1 MRTPAPILIIL
12 AAGCTCSEP
21 VDERLQP
28 FATAI
33 LEPGRGIG
41 EVVLGETTLEEF
53 HARYG
58 QKVVSLIATDEATGF
73 ELIYAS
79 GQLNF
84 LFPIDQVFARNDFPK
99 LRAAV
104 MDLDRWMVDIPE
116 LRFAVVTSI
125 SVRRARG
132 IGSDFYKGKLA
143 GVVGL
148 GEDIQEAAARIG
160 GLSEGRAPIV
170 AGMSQANPDTFLVD
184 EERGILVYYEA
195 DGAIRRITIFQPGD

>member
-1 MRTPAPILIIL
+1 MRTLSLLALVL

-28 FATAI
+28 FATAN
-33 LEPGRGIG
+33 LEPGRGLG
-41 EVVLGETTLEEF
+41 DVVLGETTLEEF

-58 QKVVSLIATDEATGF
+58 QKVVSLIATDETTGF

-84 LFPIDQVFARNDFPK
+84 LFPIDQYFARGEFPK

-104 MDLDRWMVDIPE
+104 MDLDRWMDEIPE
-116 LRFAVVTSI
+116 LREAVVSSI

-132 IGSDFYKGKLA
+132 IGSDFYKGKLDGA
-143 GVVGL
+143 VGL
-148 GEDIQEAAARIG
+148 GDDIEEAAAKLG
-160 GLSEGRAPIV
+160 GLSEGRSPVV

-184 EERGILVYYEA
+184 EQRGIVVYYEE
-195 DGAIRRITIFQPGD
+195 DGAIRRITLYQPEE